1 MLPDMDHRMTAL
13 EKAFQM
19 ARSGEVA
26 SNSEIV
32 DSLKRHGYDT
42 GQMQGPALRRQLTA
56 LIRAARSGGAAA
68 GRSLHEEAS
77 MDEPKS
83 PDAGEDLSKS
93 LERLKEQSADVKAKI
108 EQEKRRHDLPL
119 DSNLGNPDWE
129 ESVKDGHLDLPDKDD
144 D

>member
-1 MLPDMDHRMTAL
+1 MTAL
-13 EKAFQM
+13 EKAFDL
-19 ARSGEVA
+19 ARSGEVS

-56 LIRAARSGGAAA
+56 LIRAARSGGAKAEV
-68 GRSLHEEAS
+68 SLHEEAS

-83 PDAGEDLSKS
+83 TEDAGEDLSKS
-93 LERLKEQSADVKAKI
+93 LERLKEQSAEVKAKI

-119 DSNLGNPDWE
+119 DSKLGNPAWE
-129 ESVKDGHLDLPDKDD
+129 ESAADGHLDLPEEDD
-144 D
+144 DQ